1 MRVPAACATTGRAAA
16 ALPALVL
23 VFALGGSPAA
33 HARPLDEIK
42 SRGALSLCAN
52 PNALPHASDKPDKP
66 GFQIEIAR
74 AVAQRMG
81 VTLTVEWIVPRM
93 RASNVDCDMLL
104 DTIAVAEIY
113 GARVKLSIPYQ
124 RSGVALGV
132 GPRASDVT
140 SFADLKPGV
149 RVGVMVNSVA
159 SVMLGKRELTTVPY
173 AFEDEMVDDLAS
185 GKLDAAAV
193 SPAPVG
199 YYRHTHP
206 DANIR
211 LVYAYDDE
219 PELAWNVAIGLRRAD
234 DGFVEAV
241 NRALGALLSDGTIAR
256 IYASYGIEHRPPK

>member
-1 MRVPAACATTGRAAA
+1 MTHRGCPRRPAVAALLAVAAA
-16 ALPALVL
+16 AL
-23 VFALGGSPAA
+23 GGAPVAQ
-33 HARPLDEIK
+33 ARPLAEIK
-42 SRGALSLCAN
+42 ERGALALCAN

-81 VTLTVEWIVPRM
+81 VTLTVDWIVPRM

-104 DTIAVAEIY
+104 DTIAAAEIY
-113 GARVKLSIPYQ
+113 GSRIKLSVPYQ
-124 RSGVALGV
+124 RSGVALGI
-132 GPRASDVT
+132 GPRAADVK

-173 AFEDEMVDDLAS
+173 AFEDEMVEDLAS

-234 DGFVEAV
+234 DAFVEAV
-241 NRALGALLSDGTIAR
+241 NRALGALLADGTIAR
-256 IYASYGIEHRPPK
+256 IYAGYGIEHRAPK